1 VDDVKGLEVC
11 FVWVW
16 VSPDGDVRD
25 EVWVCEGVV
34 EWDKSFA
41 WEDFVEMFECVDK
54 GLEFPDDVGD
64 VVVEF
69 EVVLEDEA
77 EEFGVWFVFKGGV
90 ADGEGD
96 VRVGVWV
103 ECSVGCFGW
112 VGNEVIG
119 VEIVDEVVK
128 VVLGVVFEGGNVG
141 GRDDE
146 GCIVGVG
153 ENG

>member
-1 VDDVKGLEVC
+1 VLRSVGLWCVSGGVDEGMHEEAGAECVEIEYVEDAVVVHEGLCVSVNPFFSLLYPWGDAAEESNDFFVDDVKGLEVC

-34 EWDKSFA
+34 ELDKSFA

-77 EEFGVWFVFKGGV
+77 EEFGVWFVF
-90 ADGEGD
+90 
-96 VRVGVWV
+96 
-103 ECSVGCFGW
+103 
-112 VGNEVIG
+112 
-119 VEIVDEVVK
+119 
-128 VVLGVVFEGGNVG
+128 
-141 GRDDE
+141 
-146 GCIVGVG
+146 
-153 ENG
+153 